1 MKITYLTH
9 ASLLIEINNL
19 KIITDPWL
27 IGPSWGG
34 SLWHFPVHKY
44 KPSNLPKPDIIY
56 FSHGHDDHFHEET
69 INKFPKNWFDA
80 KILIPDFNKKW
91 WNNAVQKF
99 FKKKNIINLK
109 HNETKI
115 IKNLNLQMFL
125 NDKGDFDS
133 SLKISNNKNVIFL
146 QTDNLMSIKEAKRI
160 SKIDKIDFAFMMPY
174 LTGVFPGFYKWS
186 TDDLIYLSKNKNI
199 NSLEYCSKLISALQP
214 KYTIPYACDVGYLGN
229 QFHMNLIHT
238 HDKEQLSNFVKSK
251 KIKTKVIVLESGDK
265 IKNYKKIKIEKINNN
280 ESNINKLIKFS
291 NENEDAY
298 NEYINREKSLVKP
311 KIEDLFLYFKK
322 NLSDNLKK
330 ISKFNFKT
338 KINIQENLKI
348 KSLIINFK
356 KNKIEKTVSKKI
368 KSNLII
374 NIEASKLRNLF
385 LKKYPINFATLH
397 NGGYKCER
405 YNFEYS
411 KNEQK
416 QWEWMNSIYF
426 KI

>member
-1 MKITYLTH
+1 M
-9 ASLLIEINNL
+9 
-19 KIITDPWL
+19 
-27 IGPSWGG
+27 
-34 SLWHFPVHKY
+34 
-44 KPSNLPKPDIIY
+44 
-56 FSHGHDDHFHEET
+56 
-69 INKFPKNWFDA
+69 
-80 KILIPDFNKKW
+80 
-91 WNNAVQKF
+91 
-99 FKKKNIINLK
+99 
-109 HNETKI
+109 
-115 IKNLNLQMFL
+115 
-125 NDKGDFDS
+125 
-133 SLKISNNKNVIFL
+133 
-146 QTDNLMSIKEAKRI
+146 
-160 SKIDKIDFAFMMPY
+160 
-174 LTGVFPGFYKWS
+174 
-186 TDDLIYLSKNKNI
+186 
-199 NSLEYCSKLISALQP
+199 
-214 KYTIPYACDVGYLGN
+214 
-229 QFHMNLIHT
+229 
-238 HDKEQLSNFVKSK
+238 
-251 KIKTKVIVLESGDK
+251 
-265 IKNYKKIKIEKINNN
+265 
-280 ESNINKLIKFS
+280 IKFA

-298 NEYINREKSLVKP
+298 NKYINIEKSLVKP

-338 KINIQENLKI
+338 KINIHENLKI

-356 KNKIEKTVSKKI
+356 KNKIEKTVSKKT